1 MADPL
6 FRRAPDSGFDD
17 PLGLL
22 QACHER
28 VERML
33 RLLGRLGEH
42 LAQVGCDEQA
52 GQAARDIMRYFD
64 QAAPAH
70 HEDEERHVLPAL
82 RALGG
87 EHAELADRLH
97 ADHQAMAVSW
107 AMLRADLMALIEGRA
122 RTADLADRS
131 SAWEPFA
138 RSYREHIAL
147 EESKAYPPTLSTLDA
162 PMQARIGAEMAQ
174 RRGVRP
180 VN

>member
-1 MADPL
+1 MPDLL
-6 FRRAPDSGFDD
+6 FQRTPESSFDD

-52 GQAARDIMRYFD
+52 EQAARDIMRYFD

-82 RALGG
+82 RARGG
-87 EHAELADRLH
+87 EHAALADRLH
-97 ADHQAMAVSW
+97 TDHEAMAVSW

-122 RTADLADRS
+122 RTADLADRT
-131 SAWEPFA
+131 SAWAPFVH
-138 RSYREHIAL
+138 SYREHIAL
-147 EESKAYPPTLSTLDA
+147 EESQAYPLTLSDLDIS
-162 PMQARIGAEMAQ
+162 MRGQIGAEMAQ